1 MILVKNINPGLTPT
15 AFGGGANDNSITL
28 HGYEQAEMPVVFGSD
43 LLPNKQG
50 NNFLQVSP
58 FFNQITY
65 NESQNTDLP
74 CKGVREVYAGMHAN
88 LYNQVKQVSV
98 GNQRGGVSAVP
109 QPLPNMRGNY
119 IGLAHDQLDIEGQ
132 GMRLLPSVN
141 SFDITK
147 KNTISDNFY
156 NPLIIPKRL
165 MSK

>member
-1 MILVKNINPGLTPT
+1 MLVIKNINPGLTPT
-15 AFGGGANDNSITL
+15 AFGGDANDISTTL
-28 HGYEQAEMPVVFGSD
+28 HGYSQAEAPVVFGTD

-50 NNFLQVSP
+50 DDFLQVSP

-74 CKGVREVYAGMHAN
+74 CKGVREVYAGMDLN
-88 LYNQVKQVSV
+88 PYTQVKQVSV
-98 GNQRGGVSAVP
+98 GPQRGGVSAVP
-109 QPLPNMRGNY
+109 QPPTSSRRKD
-119 IGLAHDQLDIEGQ
+119 IGISHTQLDIEGQ

-147 KNTISDNFY
+147 KSKISDNFY

-165 MSK
+165 M